1 MMYGV
6 INISNRKIA
15 FHAVDYEQE
24 PKDVEKFEVQGST
37 FKMRESLSNFVLE
50 TIRIQQYS
58 HIHLL
63 LIRSLLSQIII
74 RVNAEINKDKQ

>member
-24 PKDVEKFEVQGST
+24 AKDVEKFEVQGST
-37 FKMRESLSNFVLE
+37 FKMREILSNFALE
-50 TIRIQQYS
+50 TMRIQWYS
-58 HIHLL
+58 HLHLL
-63 LIRSLLSQIII
+63 LIRSMLSQIII
-74 RVNAEINKDKQ
+74 KVNAQINKDKQ

>member
-24 PKDVEKFEVQGST
+24 PKDVEKFGVQGST
-37 FKMRESLSNFVLE
+37 FKMRERAF
-50 TIRIQQYS
+50 
-58 HIHLL
+58 
-63 LIRSLLSQIII
+63 QIL
-74 RVNAEINKDKQ
+74 RWQP